1 MIGSYEAS
9 YQQFGDDSE
18 DTPPQESGVL
28 IHVVPELGKAEK
40 WAHMVDLDAFFTRVY
55 QYHQRHGFHCMATQE
70 VLEVFQFVF
79 VVVFS
84 IGLIKCVDYSI
95 LFREKTVNGTRVK
108 VSISDAILPAD
119 ECIANLEVIE
129 WTILTVGLL
138 VWLLRVI
145 KVTYNLYK
153 YHDVRNFYNTALNI
167 KDCDLENVTWHE
179 VQKRLLEVQK
189 EQLICIHKTELT
201 ELDIYHRILRFKNY
215 MVAMVNKSLIP
226 PKFQLPLIGEV
237 IYFSHGLKYN
247 LEMILYWGPSS
258 PFQESF
264 RLKDDYKRIAKRKE
278 LAHQLARHILYV
290 AIANFLLCPL
300 ILLWQILYAF
310 FNYAEVVKREPST
323 LGARCWSLY
332 AKYYFRHFNELDH
345 ELNARLNRAYRP
357 ASKYMSIF
365 TSPLMTVISKNIVFV
380 AGALLAVLL
389 SLSIYDE
396 DVLTVEHV
404 LTMITI
410 LGALVATFRVFIP
423 DENLVWWPEHLMNSV
438 LAHVHYLPSHWR
450 GNAHTQTVRN
460 EFTHLF
466 QYKATFLMMELL
478 SPIMTPVLLLTH
490 VRPRALEF
498 VDFFRSFTV
507 EVGAVGDV
515 CSFAQMDIRNHGNP
529 DWNPGPNRPTTDQYT
544 QAEEGKTELSLIHFT
559 FTNPEWS
566 PPGPSGGFV
575 SNVREEAK
583 KVLLQDPMLLSSST
597 ATTTG
602 MSTFVPQMGPVES
615 ILQSQIINRSVHT
628 NISRTEGPVYD
639 RHYLT
644 HGEGLTPSLGASV
657 FGTELTP
664 ADPIETTAMDMSIN
678 ALYLHHAHQRGLE
691 RRGGVRQASGS
702 TNVAGSE
709 RLPLLR
715 SPSRFS

>member
-9 YQQFGDDSE
+9 YQQFGDDCE

-55 QYHQRHGFHCMATQE
+55 QYHQRHGFYCMAAQE

-79 VVVFS
+79 VIVLT
-84 IGLIKCVDYSI
+84 IGLAKCVDYSI
-95 LFREKTVNGTRVK
+95 LFRDKALNGTKTK

-119 ECIANLEVIE
+119 ECIASLEAFE
-129 WTILTVGLL
+129 WTVMTVGLF
-138 VWLLRVI
+138 VWFLRVI

-153 YHDVRNFYNTALNI
+153 YYDVRNFYNTALNI
-167 KDCDLENVTWHE
+167 KDSELENVTWHE

-226 PKFQLPLIGEV
+226 PKFHLPIIGEV

-247 LEMILYWGPSS
+247 LEMILYWGPYS

-264 RLKDDYKRIAKRKE
+264 RLKDDYKRISKRKE
-278 LAHQLARHILYV
+278 LACQLSRHILYV
-290 AIANFLLCPL
+290 AVANFLLCPL

-310 FNYAEVVKREPST
+310 FNYAEIVKREPST

-332 AKYYFRHFNELDH
+332 AKYYLRHFNELDH

-380 AGALLAVLL
+380 AGALLAVLVTL
-389 SLSIYDE
+389 SVYDE

-404 LTMITI
+404 LTLITI
-410 LGALVATFRVFIP
+410 LGAVVAAFRVFIP

-438 LAHVHYLPSHWR
+438 LAHVHYMPSHWR
-450 GNAHTQTVRN
+450 GSAHTQTVRS

-466 QYKATFLMMELL
+466 QYKATFLLMELL
-478 SPIMTPVLLLTH
+478 SPIVTPVLLLTH
-490 VRPRALEF
+490 VRPRSLEF

-544 QAEEGKTELSLIHFT
+544 QAEEGKTELSLMHFT
-559 FTNPEWS
+559 STNPDWS

-575 SNVREEAK
+575 SNVKEEAK
-583 KVLLQDPMLLSSST
+583 KILMQDPMLLSSST
-597 ATTTG
+597 AITG
-602 MSTFVPQMGPVES
+602 VSVFVPPMGPIES
-615 ILQSQIINRSVHT
+615 ILQSQVINRSVHT
-628 NISRTEGPVYD
+628 NVSRTEGPLYD
-639 RHYLT
+639 RHYQH

-657 FGTELTP
+657 FGTELTA

-678 ALYLHHAHQRGLE
+678 VLYLHHAHQRGIE
-691 RRGGVRQASGS
+691 RRGGLRQASGS
-702 TNVAGSE
+702 TNIAGGE

>member
-9 YQQFGDDSE
+9 YQQFGDDCE

-55 QYHQRHGFHCMATQE
+55 QYHQRHGFKCMAVQE
-70 VLEVFQFVF
+70 VFEVFQFVF
-79 VVVFS
+79 VVVFT
-84 IGLIKCVDYSI
+84 IGLLKCVDYSI
-95 LFREKTVNGTRVK
+95 LFRDKAVNGTKTK
-108 VSISDAILPAD
+108 VTIADAILPSD
-119 ECIANLEVIE
+119 ECIANLEVFE
-129 WTILTVGLL
+129 WTVLTVGLL
-138 VWLLRVI
+138 VLMLRVV
-145 KVTYNLYK
+145 KTTYNLYK

-167 KDCDLENVTWHE
+167 KDSDLENVTWHE
-179 VQKRLLEVQK
+179 VQKRLLDVQK

-215 MVAMVNKSLIP
+215 MVAMINKSLIP
-226 PKFQLPLIGEV
+226 PKFHLPLVGEV
-237 IYFSHGLKYN
+237 IYFSHGFKFN

-264 RLKDDYKRIAKRKE
+264 RLKDDYKKIAKRKE
-278 LAHQLARHILYV
+278 LAAHLSRHISYV
-290 AIANFLLCPL
+290 AIGNFLLCPL

-332 AKYYFRHFNELDH
+332 AKYYLRHFNELDH

-365 TSPLMTVISKNIVFV
+365 TSPLMTIIAKNIVFI

-389 SLSIYDE
+389 SLSVYDE

-404 LTMITI
+404 LTMITA
-410 LGALVATFRVFIP
+410 LGALIAIFRVLIP

-466 QYKATFLMMELL
+466 QYKATFLLMEVL
-478 SPIMTPVLLLTH
+478 SPIVTPVLLLTH

-515 CSFAQMDIRNHGNP
+515 CSFAQMDIRSHGNP
-529 DWNPGPNRPTTDQYT
+529 DWNPGPSRPTTDQYT

-559 FTNPEWS
+559 YTNPEWS
-566 PPGPSGGFV
+566 PPAPSGGFV
-575 SNVREEAK
+575 SNVKEEAK
-583 KVLLQDPMLLSSST
+583 KILQQDPMLFSSST
-597 ATTTG
+597 G
-602 MSTFVPQMGPVES
+602 GNGLSTFAPPMALIES
-615 ILQSQIINRSVHT
+615 ILQSQLLNRSVHT
-628 NISRTEGPVYD
+628 NVSRNEGPVYD
-639 RHYLT
+639 RNYLH

-657 FGTELTP
+657 FGADQTP
-664 ADPIETTAMDMSIN
+664 ADPNETTAMDMSVN
-678 ALYLHHAHQRGLE
+678 ALFLHHAHQRGVE
-691 RRGGVRQASGS
+691 RRGGVRQASGPS
-702 TNVAGSE
+702 NIAGGE
-709 RLPLLR
+709 RLPLLG
-715 SPSRFS
+715 SPSRLS